1 MKKITKKLMGLI
13 LICTMIVSMTACGK
27 KSEVVKDTATDTQ
40 SDVATTETVA
50 ADTTEA
56 TAEEVST
63 EPVTIKVFSNLPD
76 RTTGQGFLEQ
86 QIIDSYMAANPNV
99 TIEVEALQDEAYKTK
114 FTAYTAS
121 NNLPDVVSVWGQP
134 AFIDP
139 VINSGYLAELNA
151 DDYANYNFVEG
162 SMNGFS
168 KDGKIYGLPRNTD
181 IFGIFYNKQIFADN
195 GLTVP
200 TTMDEL
206 YAITDKL
213 NAANI
218 TPCSMDGQDKWP
230 IACAYTDF
238 VMKTTGDNTLLA
250 KAVSTGDFSD
260 PGLKKAADEM
270 KILMDKKFFQTSF
283 LSADYGAARNLFAQ
297 GKAAMFYMGSWEM
310 SMATDEAID
319 ESVRSQIGVFGLPIT
334 NGSTAKA
341 TDLAAWNGGGHAV
354 SANSPVKEEA
364 IKFLNYMY
372 APENWAKGAWQ
383 NGICIP
389 AQTFDE
395 FLTGKETEVQLAFVD
410 MFAKATS
417 ISGTPINDLGTPTF
431 KTMSEDLSQEF
442 AAGMVDAD
450 GFLKGIGDALK

>member
-1 MKKITKKLMGLI
+1 MKKITKKFIGL
-13 LICTMIVSMTACGK
+13 LLVCTMLISMVGCSKDKKEEVGDTGK
-27 KSEVVKDTATDTQ
+27 EDTAVVTP
-40 SDVATTETVA
+40 A
-50 ADTTEA
+50 ADTA
-56 TAEEVST
+56 DDADAEEVVST

-76 RTTGQGFLEQ
+76 RTTGQGLLEQ
-86 QIIDSYMAANPNV
+86 NIIDSYMTANTNV

-151 DDYANYNFVEG
+151 ADYADYHFVDG
-162 SMNGFS
+162 SINGFS

-181 IFGIFYNKQIFADN
+181 IFSIYYNKQIFADN

-200 TTMDEL
+200 TTMEEL
-206 YAITDKL
+206 YAITDTL
-213 NAANI
+213 NAAGI
-218 TPCSMDGQDKWP
+218 TPCSMAGQDKWP

-250 KAVSTGDFSD
+250 KAVSTGDFSA

-270 KILMDKKFFQTSF
+270 KTLIDKKFFQTSF

-310 SMATDEAID
+310 SMVNDEAID
-319 ESVRSQIGVFGLPIT
+319 EAIRSQFGVFSLPIT
-334 NGSTAKA
+334 TGSTAKS

-383 NGICIP
+383 LGICIP

-395 FLTGKETEVQLAFVD
+395 FLTGTETEMQLAFVD

-417 ISGTPINDLGTPTF
+417 ISGTTVNDLGTPSF
-431 KTMSEDLSQEF
+431 KTASEDASQEF
-442 AAGMVDAD
+442 AAGMTDAA
-450 GFLKGIGDALK
+450 GYIKALGDALK